1 MNSDTKK
8 RLRRVVV
15 IAAIAGA
22 LCHLLPV
29 EYRSVCTACVKLAA
43 LPFGGL

>member
-1 MNSDTKK
+1 MTDDTKR
-8 RLRRVVV
+8 RLRNIAL

-29 EYRSVCTACVKLAA
+29 QYRGVCAACVKLAA
-43 LPFGGL
+43 IPFGGL